1 MNIRLR
7 PSPSLRRSD
16 TDGYYFCIKKPTVHI
31 HVQSHPQ
38 TERSLLQLRCTTQ
51 TFEIHKLPPSNRT
64 LQCTKCRV
72 DEAGVCHSQY
82 PKSGSTLNHL
92 ILANFATPKL
102 FGQRLHSILTIYSK
116 YFL

>member
-1 MNIRLR
+1 MFNLILKLKDPCYNCDALPKYLKFTNRYQAIELFDAQNI
-7 PSPSLRRSD
+7 
-16 TDGYYFCIKKPTVHI
+16 
-31 HVQSHPQ
+31 
-38 TERSLLQLRCTTQ
+38 
-51 TFEIHKLPPSNRT
+51 
-64 LQCTKCRV
+64 RV

-102 FGQRLHSILTIYSK
+102 FGQRLHSISTIYSK